1 MMLFLVLAPFG
12 SFGLLMLVASTAV
25 SLFGAALVSAAVIA
39 LDLLRGRSVKALS
52 AGCFVLFT
60 GLGCY
65 VALIDG
71 EFSRQAIR
79 FVIDAG
85 VLGIALV
92 SMAIRAPFTLQ
103 YAREQVD
110 AETALLP
117 GFMQANYFITSA
129 WTAAF
134 VLMLIADMLTVYAPN
149 LPIWVGLG
157 LPFVARYAAS
167 AFTTWYP
174 AYRRSR
180 IAAGVVQPKS

>member
-1 MMLFLVLAPFG
+1 MMLFLILAPFG
-12 SFGLLMLVASTAV
+12 TFGALMLVASTAV
-25 SLFGAALVSAAVIA
+25 SLFAAAAVSAAVIA
-39 LDLLRGRSVKALS
+39 IDLIRGRSIKALS
-52 AGCFVLFT
+52 AGCFVLFA

-65 VALIDG
+65 VALVDG

-110 AETALLP
+110 ADTARLP
-117 GFMQANYFITSA
+117 GFLQVNYFLTYA

-134 VLMLIADMLTVYAPN
+134 VLMLVADMLTVYAPS
-149 LPIWVGLG
+149 LPLWVGLG
-157 LPFVARYAAS
+157 IPFVARYGAS

-180 IAAGVVQPKS
+180 MAATTAQPKT